1 MRFQLLVALS
11 IIILLSA
18 CDQQQKN
25 NSTDTE
31 ERYITS
37 ADSIDML
44 TKLIVKDSGNYKL
57 FLRRAYLNLE
67 TGKVDPAF
75 RDVNMALEMEPK
87 AAENFLLLSD
97 LYFVLGNIESAVS
110 ALRKAAEL
118 DPNDEQAYIKL
129 SETYLII
136 KNYSMAKKS
145 ADVALSIN
153 QDNEQAYFLKGI
165 AFLEEGD
172 TSHAI
177 TYLQIASNMDT
188 ANYRVLIQLGSIYQQ
203 LKDTI
208 AFDYYNSALR
218 AKPDDELALF
228 NMARFYQEIENY
240 EDALAYYEKVNA
252 KYPMNKLAFYNKGY
266 ILLVE
271 YENFEGAS
279 NAFQQALHIDPT
291 YVEAVYN
298 LGRTYEAQGLYQEAI
313 LKYRQALELHTNYP
327 LAIEGLNRL
336 KQ

>member
-1 MRFQLLVALS
+1 MRFLILFGVLVMAFS
-11 IIILLSA
+11 S
-18 CDQQQKN
+18 CEQQKKN
-25 NSTDTE
+25 LTDKE

-37 ADSIDML
+37 ADSIDII
-44 TKLIVKDSGNYKL
+44 TNLISEDSNDYKL
-57 FLRRAYLNLE
+57 FLKRAYLNLE

-75 RDVNMALEMEPK
+75 RDVNMALEIEPN
-87 AAENFLLLSD
+87 APENFLLLSD

-129 SETYLII
+129 AETYLII

-172 TSHAI
+172 TSNAVTH
-177 TYLQIASNMDT
+177 LRIASNMDT
-188 ANYRVLIQLGSIYQQ
+188 ANYRILVQLGSIYQQ
-203 LKDTI
+203 LNDTV
-208 AFDYYNSALR
+208 AFDYFNAALR
-218 AKPDDELALF
+218 AKPDDEFALF
-228 NMARFYQEIENY
+228 SMARFYQGLGDY
-240 EDALAYYEKVNA
+240 ETALAYYDKVIGS
-252 KYPMNKLAFYNKGY
+252 YPLNKKASYNKGY

-271 YENFEGAS
+271 YEDFIGAT
-279 NAFQQALHIDPT
+279 NAFQQALNIDPS

-298 LGRTYEAQGLYQEAI
+298 LGRTYEALGLYEEAAT
-313 LKYRQALELHTNYP
+313 KYRQALELHTNYP